1 MLQCRCEI
9 EERASKSTSTAQK
22 NGFLAEEKGIPA
34 EAQGGAGP
42 LLLGARVNT
51 FATVTDV
58 ENYLPQPNAHAAH
71 GRL

>member
-1 MLQCRCEI
+1 MNDTILL
-9 EERASKSTSTAQK
+9 ADGALYSAAQK

-58 ENYLPQPNAHAAH
+58 ENYLPNRMPMLRT
-71 GRL
+71 GVFR

>member
-1 MLQCRCEI
+1 MSLRNRGAGEQKYFR
-9 EERASKSTSTAQK
+9 RTK